1 MCEGQVRG
9 KRGKMTKDAK
19 AKGKEG
25 EREVV
30 SFKETLEMLLSCELP
45 SEALP
50 QAIKSSP
57 VGGRLNYREVILL
70 MQILKAAGGD
80 TQAAVFLRDTS
91 GNKLKD
97 AEKQLTQNL
106 KFEDF

>member
-1 MCEGQVRG
+1 
-9 KRGKMTKDAK
+9 MTKEK
-19 AKGKEG
+19 NTSQGKEIKSVKKVKRRA
-25 EREVV
+25 REQV
-30 SFKETLEMLLSCELP
+30 SFKETLDSLLALELP
-45 SEALP
+45 SESLP
-50 QAIKSSP
+50 QAIQTSP

-97 AEKQLTQNL
+97 AEKQQTQNL

>member
-1 MCEGQVRG
+1 MIRNKEQKSIKKT
-9 KRGKMTKDAK
+9 KRQAR
-19 AKGKEG
+19 
-25 EREVV
+25 REV
-30 SFKETLEMLLSCELP
+30 SFKETLDTLLALELP
-45 SEALP
+45 GEALP
-50 QAIKSSP
+50 QAIQGSP

-97 AEKQLTQNL
+97 AEKQQTQNL

>member
-1 MCEGQVRG
+1 MEKERE
-9 KRGKMTKDAK
+9 GKMTTKKD
-19 AKGKEG
+19 GKKSKKRVR
-25 EREVV
+25 ERV
-30 SFKETLEMLLSCELP
+30 SFKETLDSLLALELP
-45 SEALP
+45 NEALP
-50 QAIKSSP
+50 AAIQNSS

-70 MQILKAAGGD
+70 LQILKACGGD

-97 AEKQLTQNL
+97 AEKQQTSNL

>member
-1 MCEGQVRG
+1 MTTGKEPNEVMKSKKQVR
-9 KRGKMTKDAK
+9 
-19 AKGKEG
+19 
-25 EREVV
+25 REVP
-30 SFKETLEMLLSCELP
+30 FKETLDSLLALELP
-45 SEALP
+45 NEALP
-50 QAIKSSP
+50 AAIQNSS

-70 MQILKAAGGD
+70 MQILKACGGD

-97 AEKQLTQNL
+97 AEKQQTQNL

>member
-1 MCEGQVRG
+1 MTTGKEPNEVMKSKKQVR
-9 KRGKMTKDAK
+9 
-19 AKGKEG
+19 
-25 EREVV
+25 REVP
-30 SFKETLEMLLSCELP
+30 FKETLDTLLALELP

-50 QAIKSSP
+50 QAIRNSP

-70 MQILKAAGGD
+70 MQILKAVGGD

-97 AEKQLTQNL
+97 AEKQQTQNL

>member
-1 MCEGQVRG
+1 MIKDKVQKNVKKT
-9 KRGKMTKDAK
+9 KRQAR
-19 AKGKEG
+19 
-25 EREVV
+25 REV
-30 SFKETLEMLLSCELP
+30 SFKETLDTLLALELP
-45 SEALP
+45 SEFLP
-50 QAIKSSP
+50 QAIQNSP

-70 MQILKAAGGD
+70 MQILKASGGD

-97 AEKQLTQNL
+97 AEKQQTQNL

>member
-1 MCEGQVRG
+1 MEKEREGI
-9 KRGKMTKDAK
+9 MTKENN
-19 AKGKEG
+19 GKKSKKRV
-25 EREVV
+25 RELV
-30 SFKETLEMLLSCELP
+30 SFKETLDSLLALELP
-45 SEALP
+45 NEALP
-50 QAIKSSP
+50 AAIRNSP

-70 MQILKAAGGD
+70 MQIIKASGGD

-97 AEKQLTQNL
+97 AEKQQTSNL